1 MRSELNLE
9 IFFKG
14 YRFLYFAKNVGK
26 NKSKNISENLRGKY
40 TQKPLTYAHKTAS
53 KRAFRKEQRQLV
65 I

>member
-14 YRFLYFAKNVGK
+14 YGFLYFAKNVGK

-53 KRAFRKEQRQLV
+53 KRAFRNKQRQLV

>member
-14 YRFLYFAKNVGK
+14 YGFLYFAKNVGK

-53 KRAFRKEQRQLV
+53 KRAF
-65 I
+65 

>member
-1 MRSELNLE
+1 MNLE

-14 YRFLYFAKNVGK
+14 YGFLYFAKNVGK

-53 KRAFRKEQRQLV
+53 KRALRKEQRQLV